1 MKRLLILLFS
11 LFFLSSP
18 SVFADDISDLKIEGI
33 SIGDSLLDYISVEQI
48 KNSIVSAY
56 YKEYKI
62 KKFTP
67 TEFYNLSFFETYD
80 WLQIHFKPNDNKY
93 IIYGIT
99 GGWDTKNISDCYKKQ
114 NEIVND
120 LTYMFS
126 NLKKSEESSSLLQDS
141 DGNNKGVYFDFSFGG
156 YIFVEC
162 YDFSSK
168 VSFPDQLRIGIIEKE
183 FDEWLRY
190 GYEKVDDFYDS
201 SLSTQKNILEELYIG
216 NTNEK
221 YTIPGIRE

>member
-1 MKRLLILLFS
+1 MMKILLTLFVLLFS
-11 LFFLSSP
+11 S
-18 SVFADDISDLKIEGI
+18 SVFAEDISDFEIEGM
-33 SIGDSLLDYISVEQI
+33 SIGDSLLDYFSEAEIRDSIIST
-48 KNSIVSAY
+48 Y

-99 GGWDTKNISDCYKKQ
+99 GGWNTKNISDCYKKQ

-120 LTYMFS
+120 LTNMFS

-141 DGNNKGVYFDFSFGG
+141 DGNNKGVYFDFSLGG

-183 FDEWLRY
+183 FDEWLRH
-190 GYEKVDDFYDS
+190 GYDKVDDFYDS
-201 SLSTQKNILEELYIG
+201 DLSTQKNILEELYIG